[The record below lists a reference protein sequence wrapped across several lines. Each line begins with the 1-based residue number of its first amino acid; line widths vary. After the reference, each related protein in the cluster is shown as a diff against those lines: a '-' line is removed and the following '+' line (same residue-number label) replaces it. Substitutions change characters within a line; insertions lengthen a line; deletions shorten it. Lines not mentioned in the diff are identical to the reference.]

1 MESSGNP
8 VHWKPFF
15 TKYHFGHLFLK
26 FSRFFAAHPA
36 EFELPA
42 IFQRWIWRST
52 VNILGG
58 GRSILLS
65 YGCMALIF
73 KASSVFR
80 LRVSANISNT
90 FWLVVRT
97 GSDISRRSFEHAF
110 ANSEDF
116 HSASRR
122 LTISVFHQKAL
133 AGQYLRRRPLYPTE
147 LRVQGLEK
155 YKLQRHFCQIKMAE
169 NGSLTIF

>member
-1 MESSGNP
+1 MNQMYNLVKSM
-8 VHWKPFF
+8 
-15 TKYHFGHLFLK
+15 
-26 FSRFFAAHPA
+26 AHPA
-36 EFELPA
+36 GFEPTA
-42 IFQRWIWRST
+42 CR
-52 VNILGG
+52 LGG

-73 KASSVFR
+73 KASSVFC
-80 LRVSANISNT
+80 LHVSANISNT
-90 FWLVVRT
+90 FRLAVRT
-97 GSDISRRSFEHAF
+97 GSDNFRKSFEHAF

-147 LRVQGLEK
+147 LRVQDLEK
-155 YKLQRHFCQIKMAE
+155 YKLREPFCQMAE
-169 NGSLTIF
+169 KAGTAALDKYPKGV